1 MRKILTYIW
10 VVLLMIMGPIATST
24 YAQENDCCKYR
35 TIKGITF
42 FVDYPCRNAKR
53 SVKLNDDL
61 TPEQLIIIKNTLTDV
76 TCFVQRLSDYE
87 HSDESQIRLPIS
99 HLPIDHKNREKLIIT
114 VRHITNWEVNETT
127 IKFQAV
133 YTAQNPEYGIL
144 ASIFLGRKTNLYF
157 YYVDNYVFEK
167 LTPRSGFQFTQHMN
181 DNHRIFTDQKALDQ
195 YLAQGLQ

>member
-10 VVLLMIMGPIATST
+10 IVLLMIMVSITTST

-42 FVDYPCRNAKR
+42 VVDYPCRNEKR
-53 SVKLNDDL
+53 SVKLNDYL
-61 TPEQLIIIKNTLTDV
+61 TPSQLIIIKGALTDV
-76 TCFVQRLSDYE
+76 ACFVQRLSDYE

-99 HLPIDHKNREKLIIT
+99 HFPIDAKNREKLIIP
-114 VRHITNWEVNETT
+114 VRHITNWEVSETT

-133 YTAQNPEYGIL
+133 YFAQNPEYGIL

-181 DNHRIFTDQKALDQ
+181 DNHRIFTDEKALDQ
-195 YLAQGLQ
+195 YLSEGLQ